1 MTKCKVYIIIEIGTH
16 GRDCIYGVFASRES
30 ASNWIDN
37 QPWLSEVD
45 KEFLII
51 IEEELRLE

>member
-1 MTKCKVYIIIEIGTH
+1 MKVYIIIETGTH

-51 IEEELRLE
+51 IEEELRVE